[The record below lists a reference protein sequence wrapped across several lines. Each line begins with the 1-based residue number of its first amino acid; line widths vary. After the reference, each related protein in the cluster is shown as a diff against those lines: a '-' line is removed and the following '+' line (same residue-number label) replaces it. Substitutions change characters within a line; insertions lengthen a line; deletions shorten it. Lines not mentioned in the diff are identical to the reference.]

1 MVLEW
6 LGGSRDADALIARKK
21 YAQAIDALRDL
32 LQRHGAD
39 TRLRMKLADVLVLA
53 GREREAVPVLLA
65 LADDLAAEGQA
76 AKSIALLKKVQ
87 KIEPGRS
94 AVDEKLADLIKNK
107 DRRQRGFQPQGTAAA
122 GYEPSSWSASTFS
135 EDHFAGPKVY
145 TAEERIA
152 AAKGASWVPSTH
164 QEGPVPPEL
173 ATASIAPVPM
183 PLPPPAPPVAP
194 PVAAAPTA
202 EEALSAQEVEVQILD
217 VIQDALQ
224 RPAAPAAP
232 SGPAGGG
239 AFVDSPLFSGF
250 SRDELVAVIRGL
262 ELMIF
267 EPGDI
272 VLTEGDAGDSLFVI
286 TEGRVKTFVRDPAQQ
301 RQMLMRELKEGDFFG
316 EISILSGKPRSAT
329 VTAATHCEMLE
340 LGRATLDEITARFP
354 HVRQVLEEFYFA
366 RAMNTAESP
375 GPTPA

>member
-53 GREREAVPVLLA
+53 GRAREAVPVLLE

-94 AVDEKLADLIKNK
+94 AVDEKLADLIKSK

-122 GYEPSSWSASTFS
+122 GYEPSSWSANTFS
-135 EDHFAGPKVY
+135 EDHFAAPKVY
-145 TAEERIA
+145 TAEDRIA

-173 ATASIAPVPM
+173 ATASMAPVPM
-183 PLPPPAPPVAP
+183 PIPPPAPPTAPVVSAP
-194 PVAAAPTA
+194 PA

-224 RPAAPAAP
+224 RPAPAAAA

-262 ELMIF
+262 ELMTF

-286 TEGRVKTFVRDPAQQ
+286 TEGRVKTFVRDLAQH

-329 VTAATHCEMLE
+329 VTAVTHCEMLE
-340 LGRATLDEITARFP
+340 LDRPTLDEITARLP
-354 HVRQVLEEFYFA
+354 HVRQVLEEFYLA